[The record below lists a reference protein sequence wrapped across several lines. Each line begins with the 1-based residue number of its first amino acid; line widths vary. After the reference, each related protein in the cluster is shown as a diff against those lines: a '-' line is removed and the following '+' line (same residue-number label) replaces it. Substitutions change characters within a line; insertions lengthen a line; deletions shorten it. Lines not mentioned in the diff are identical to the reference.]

1 MKNMR
6 ISAKCLQGDE
16 QSNVYD
22 PDEDDRSEEVDSYL
36 FLSLGFST
44 KQNAWAGPNH
54 WKFRKMKGQIS

>member
-1 MKNMR
+1 MINMR
-6 ISAKCLQGDE
+6 TSGKCLQDDE

-22 PDEDDRSEEVDSYL
+22 PDDDERSEEVDSYL

-54 WKFRKMKGQIS
+54 WKFRKTKGQI